1 MYAQV
6 AQSAEQKTE
15 NLRVG
20 GSIPSLGI
28 FLYFPYLFYIFSNLF
43 FSLIDNKNKT
53 FIIIVFFARLIMN
66 TDFKN
71 KIEVPKYSLGE
82 ELMSSI
88 SHGIGILLSILALI
102 LCISIST
109 VKNSPVAIASSCVYG
124 LTLFI
129 LYTMSTIYHA
139 LKVNDA
145 KRILRIIDHCSI
157 YLLIAG
163 SYTPYMLVALDN
175 ALGWSMFGVVW
186 GASIVGIVFN
196 AIDLK
201 KYKIISIIS
210 YLILGWMIVFTLAPL
225 CAVIPTAGIWLL
237 VSGGI
242 CYTVGAIFYGIGK
255 KIKYMHSI
263 FHVFVLAGSICQFFS
278 IYLYVL

>member
-1 MYAQV
+1 
-6 AQSAEQKTE
+6 
-15 NLRVG
+15 
-20 GSIPSLGI
+20 
-28 FLYFPYLFYIFSNLF
+28 
-43 FSLIDNKNKT
+43 
-53 FIIIVFFARLIMN
+53 MN
-66 TDFKN
+66 TN
-71 KIEVPKYSLGE
+71 KKTNIEIPIYSLGE

-88 SHGIGILLSILALI
+88 THGIGILLSILALI

-109 VKNSPVAIASSCVYG
+109 VKNSPVAITSSCVYG

-129 LYTMSTIYHA
+129 LYSMSTIYHA
-139 LKVNDA
+139 LKVNEA

-163 SYTPYMLVALDN
+163 SYTPYMLVALSN
-175 ALGWSMFGVVW
+175 ALGWTMFGIIW
-186 GASIVGIVFN
+186 GASIIGIVFN

-201 KYKIISIIS
+201 KYKVISVAS
-210 YLILGWMIVFTLAPL
+210 YIILGWMIVFTLPYLCKVMPL
-225 CAVIPTAGIWLL
+225 AGIWLL

-242 CYTVGAIFYGIGK
+242 CYTVGAIFYGVGK

-263 FHVFVLAGSICQFFS
+263 FHLFVLAGSICQFFS

>member
-1 MYAQV
+1 MN
-6 AQSAEQKTE
+6 T
-15 NLRVG
+15 N
-20 GSIPSLGI
+20 
-28 FLYFPYLFYIFSNLF
+28 
-43 FSLIDNKNKT
+43 NKT
-53 FIIIVFFARLIMN
+53 N
-66 TDFKN
+66 
-71 KIEVPKYSLGE
+71 IEIPRYSLGE

-88 SHGIGILLSILALI
+88 THGIGILLSILALI

-109 VKNSPVAIASSCVYG
+109 VKNSPVAITSSCVYG

-129 LYTMSTIYHA
+129 LYSMSTIYHA
-139 LKVNDA
+139 LKVNEA

-163 SYTPYMLVALDN
+163 SYTPYMLVALSN
-175 ALGWSMFGVVW
+175 ALGWTMFGIIW
-186 GASIVGIVFN
+186 GASIIGIVFN

-201 KYKIISIIS
+201 KYKVISVAS
-210 YLILGWMIVFTLAPL
+210 YIILGWMIVFTLPYLCKVMPL
-225 CAVIPTAGIWLL
+225 AGIWLL

-242 CYTVGAIFYGIGK
+242 CYTVGAIFYGVGK

-263 FHVFVLAGSICQFFS
+263 FHLFVLAGSICQFFS